1 MVIDANIDIVIRE
14 LQNLKK
20 RGYTTVEV
28 IDKSRRLG
36 WKKLNPELEL
46 IFNSNEPD
54 VIGIAVPSENY

>member
-1 MVIDANIDIVIRE
+1 MVIDTNIDTVIQE

-20 RGYTTVEV
+20 LGYTTVEV

-36 WKKLNPELEL
+36 WKKLNSELEL

-54 VIGIAVPSENY
+54 VIGIAVPGENY